1 LRRAL
6 GNRAGGVL
14 PAVFFFFLMIHMST
28 GSKRKS
34 RDEKPLPQ
42 AMLKAGNRLASIT
55 KMLTKRALYTNG
67 EENAIMVSV
76 PS

>member
-1 LRRAL
+1 
-6 GNRAGGVL
+6 
-14 PAVFFFFLMIHMST
+14 MST